1 MSDQVARKGSKMS
14 ETGKLHSPEFKEVA
28 IRLVHSSEDP
38 HFSIRPHLRKGISN
52 LANQVVGRERSVPES
67 HLAGILQ
74 NALLENHSRCWRLAY
89 GARFP

>member
-1 MSDQVARKGSKMS
+1 MS

-67 HLAGILQ
+67 HLTGILQ
-74 NALLENHSRCWRLAY
+74 NALIRESLAMLAPCVRRAISLDPSLRLSV
-89 GARFP
+89 